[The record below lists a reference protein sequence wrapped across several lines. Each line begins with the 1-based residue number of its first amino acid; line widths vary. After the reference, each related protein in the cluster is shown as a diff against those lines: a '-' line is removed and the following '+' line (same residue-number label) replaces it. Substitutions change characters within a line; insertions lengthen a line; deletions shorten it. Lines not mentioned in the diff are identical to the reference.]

1 MADEG
6 LLIYSSRC
14 PNQSFFNFESFPT
27 VLGLCKK
34 NPTSNKVHEIEILNS
49 SAMKVQRQ
57 SKQRKHIKNKDGA
70 LNTK

>member
-6 LLIYSSRC
+6 LLIYSSSC
-14 PNQSFFNFESFPT
+14 PNQSFNFECFPT

-34 NPTSNKVHEIEILNS
+34 NPTSNKVHEIKILNS

-57 SKQRKHIKNKDGA
+57 YQE
-70 LNTK
+70 